1 MATTQ
6 NKFLRAACLSFA
18 LIGATAFVATMAT
31 TDVAYAKSANADKA
45 KDKKPKKEKRAK
57 PTKAAKPIKHVKPVI
72 VAKVKKKDFLAEYG
86 LHASDL
92 GGLNSLFNK
101 GHKIDTANPNSR
113 WGRVLPFR
121 DAVLAG
127 YELGYDLVD
136 AEASLALLK
145 DPGFTSADSQDMLD
159 EAWLAAEP
167 DMVEIE
173 ALEAELLAAQDYE
186 AAVAEVDRLTTAII
200 DQPALERD
208 LLEDAANKP
217 VTDAVEAAVEAMLGL
232 VPPDAI

>member
-6 NKFLRAACLSFA
+6 NKYLRAACLSFA

-45 KDKKPKKEKRAK
+45 KDKAKDKKPKKEKRAK
-57 PTKAAKPIKHVKPVI
+57 PEKTAKLKKPVK
-72 VAKVKKKDFLAEYG
+72 VAKIKKKDFLAEYG

-127 YELGYDLVD
+127 YALETDLD
-136 AEASLALLK
+136 EAEAALAMTRLT
-145 DPGFTSADSQDMLD
+145 DPGFTSAEIEEMM
-159 EAWLAAEP
+159 AAETDP
-167 DMVEIE
+167 IE
-173 ALEAELLAAQDYE
+173 S
-186 AAVAEVDRLTTAII
+186 VV
-200 DQPALERD
+200 
-208 LLEDAANKP
+208 
-217 VTDAVEAAVEAMLGL
+217 
-232 VPPDAI
+232 